1 MKPEQQAAM
10 LIIKMQVLVY
20 KQIKFFSNLAIK
32 LFEFS

>member
-20 KQIKFFSNLAIK
+20 KQIKIFSNLAIK